1 MTSSRSS
8 CRAPLSKCRHGIRL
22 LHCHLSATVQGT
34 EYEVGDFTLRIGS
47 VLLNNVSKNTIVLEV
62 RYLATLL
69 RLHLISRLS
78 IVRASRLMAVSR

>member
-1 MTSSRSS
+1 M
-8 CRAPLSKCRHGIRL
+8 
-22 LHCHLSATVQGT
+22 QGT
-34 EYEVGDFTLRIGS
+34 EYEVGDFTLRVGS